1 MHTPLIL
8 ALWLAA
14 APPSPG
20 GERALVRAERLFDSL
35 EFDAA
40 AEAFEAALREPGTRD
55 ERLREWKG
63 LALSKAFMG
72 QSKKAQGHF
81 EDLLSLDPDAEVS
94 RSLGPKIRKP
104 FEAARKRMHGTPRA
118 ELKVMRRQDGQ
129 VEAVLE
135 NPLAMVTK
143 LAVYVREPGQTSF
156 QVTEGD
162 ALGPVVAKANA
173 VRAVEAYAV
182 ALDSAQ
188 GVLFEQG
195 SATSPKRFDAT
206 EEPPPAVVAAREP
219 VREEPVIEERPPRAV
234 WPFVVGG
241 VGVAV
246 AAGVVAGIVLS
257 QPPAL
262 KLPPAD
268 RTERLP

>member
-1 MHTPLIL
+1 M
-8 ALWLAA
+8 
-14 APPSPG
+14 
-20 GERALVRAERLFDSL
+20 RAERLFEAL
-35 EFDAA
+35 EFDSAA
-40 AEAFEAALREPGTRD
+40 ADFEAALREPGSRD
-55 ERLREWKG
+55 ERLRAWKG

-72 QSKKAQGHF
+72 QARQAQADF
-81 EDLLSLDPDAEVS
+81 EELLALDPDVEVS

-104 FEAARKRMHGTPRA
+104 FEAARKKVRGTPRA
-118 ELKVMRRQDGQ
+118 VLKVVRRQDGQ

-135 NPLAMVTK
+135 NPLEKVAKV
-143 LAVYVREPGQTSF
+143 AVYVRQPGESSF
-156 QVTEGD
+156 QATESD
-162 ALGPVVAKANA
+162 SPGPVVAKASA

-195 SATSPKRFDAT
+195 SASAPLRFDAT
-206 EEPPPAVVAAREP
+206 EEPPPAVAAAREP
-219 VREEPVIEERPPRAV
+219 VREEPELEEHHRPV

-246 AAGVVAGIVLS
+246 AAGVVAGIMLS
-257 QPPAL
+257 KPPEL